1 MQKSIYRPR
10 YKIAFQAKSIVWPYK
25 NSRLRRFFNI
35 RGRKLIRRGFFTRYF
50 LVLNSMKWVIAR
62 RFIQPYKVLKSPNRW
77 QYKKLFYTKQQ
88 IRHFYGKVKEQ
99 RFRNFFK
106 KFLSGVT
113 SRNKSFYSLMELRLD
128 MVVFRLKFM
137 PTIYAAHQL
146 VLHHGILVNKGIKT
160 SPNNIVR
167 VGDIIGLS
175 KNQWSSIFCNFYLKS
190 YYRSFGKWTLKLRQ
204 KKLLRK
210 KSFWLFK
217 RIRFFKRKNL
227 IFLRKTF
234 MTIKYCFNLKKNF
247 SKHFSK
253 LHKILMRY
261 AQDSEERNGEVSGF
275 INKIGELKQN
285 FNKIFTRF
293 LLKIKKLNQWK
304 DNQKSLFS
312 LQNAR
317 GKQKSRFFAQKQ
329 KTRFFLQKWR
339 WNGYFKKFVKWI
351 ATLFVEYKNLYFFKT
366 LFSIQKIK
374 VLTFIEEQREF
385 VNPRRLLLYKRY
397 ERWYL
402 QKYVLFQQKLSQ
414 YYFFF
419 LRTRSHMKKKVWRSF
434 LNKHQH
440 SKAFKPVKWRAALS
454 YFMIYKKLKKKR
466 RLLIPRLKKVH
477 WYFPQYFYFDVKTLR
492 GVVLRNPM
500 SNEIF
505 YSFRGSLSNIY
516 SFYKSRGY

>member
-1 MQKSIYRPR
+1 MQKNTYRPR

-106 KFLSGVT
+106 KFLSGVV
-113 SRNKSFYSLMELRLD
+113 SRNRSFYSLMELRLD

-167 VGDIIGLS
+167 VGDIVGLS

-234 MTIKYCFNLKKNF
+234 MTIKHCFTLRKNF
-247 SKHFSK
+247 LKNIGSLRTLLKDCIVNYSSK
-253 LHKILMRY
+253 RDDV
-261 AQDSEERNGEVSGF
+261 DSFVVKNIEM
-275 INKIGELKQN
+275 KQN
-285 FNKIFTRF
+285 FNKLFTRF
-293 LLKIKKLNQWK
+293 LLKIRKLNQWK
-304 DNQKSLFS
+304 DNQKTLFS
-312 LQNAR
+312 LQNSR
-317 GKQKSRFFAQKQ
+317 GKKKSKFFAHKQ
-329 KTRFFLQKWR
+329 KNKMFIQKWR

-351 ATLFVEYKNLYFFKT
+351 ASLFVEYKNLYFFKT
-366 LFSIQKIK
+366 LLQIQKLK
-374 VLTFIEEQREF
+374 VLSFIEEQQEN
-385 VNPRRLLLYKRY
+385 VNVQQIALYKKY
-397 ERWYL
+397 EKWAL
-402 QKYVLFQQKLSQ
+402 QKYILFQQKLSQ

-419 LRTRSHMKKKVWRSF
+419 LRTRASMKKKVWRSF
-434 LNKHQH
+434 L
-440 SKAFKPVKWRAALS
+440 SKDQQLKTFKPVKWRAALS

-492 GVVLRNPM
+492 GVILRNPM
-500 SNEIF
+500 SNEVF